1 MSKTETPKISVTKRD
16 AINGDITEQIK
27 FVSDVRE
34 RITNLKMEEKVD
46 DGGRKTYYA
55 EWIWWLITHYKLPKP
70 SDIITSDE
78 GHLSFDN
85 IAEDQNFL
93 YAGYLESKF
102 GYLENQ
108 LDHNESLDI
117 YGTPVDASDPI
128 HDQRLREMTSFPKR
142 LLQQVGV
149 ELGNILKEHSSRPI
163 EISYHLD
170 KLAP

>member
-55 EWIWWLITHYKLPKP
+55 EWIWWLITHYKLPKA

-78 GHLSFDN
+78 GQLRTSIFR
-85 IAEDQNFL
+85 Q
-93 YAGYLESKF
+93 YRRGPKF
-102 GYLENQ
+102 
-108 LDHNESLDI
+108 
-117 YGTPVDASDPI
+117 PVRRIPRI
-128 HDQRLREMTSFPKR
+128 QIRIP
-142 LLQQVGV
+142 
-149 ELGNILKEHSSRPI
+149 
-163 EISYHLD
+163 
-170 KLAP
+170 